1 MTELWLKFTDARG
14 ETRRVSVEGEKFV
27 VGRHSENDLS
37 IPESS
42 LSRKHLKIER
52 FGDVFVVSD
61 LGSSNGTKLNE
72 TLLEQP
78 AALKKGDVLNLG
90 GGIEIEVEIV
100 SDAEDFGDSAATGAA
115 EKESEDQAEIAAQV
129 SGAEAVAASSA
140 TGGGNSFSISFFILA
155 PLLGFCFLGIIGG
168 GIYLLSGGTSTAKKT
183 DSNFIRSDTPRPDKT
198 VDEEED
204 ETPKPTAKP
213 TESVSV
219 TPSVAPTDAP
229 STPSPNTDD
238 ADKVERSALAFTRR
252 IALNDNNYVFSRKQ
266 IAEITSRVKNFSG
279 SSAMRDNLKAVRQ
292 NAAQFEQLA
301 ESKGLK
307 PQFLAT
313 AALAR
318 LGNNRGNPLQT
329 AQAMLP
335 VLGELKITLGNELA
349 DDNLLIIAA
358 FEQGERGENRAMRN
372 TVEVLSKE
380 PGVDV
385 RRARTVWYVRE
396 KGKMSD
402 AQYEFALRF
411 LAIGAIAQNPKDF
424 GVETEPVVFN

>member
-1 MTELWLKFTDARG
+1 MTELWLKFTDSNG
-14 ETRRVSVEGEKFV
+14 ETKRVLVEGEKFV

-61 LGSSNGTKLNE
+61 LGSSNGTKLNDAN
-72 TLLEQP
+72 LEQP

-100 SDAEDFGDSAATGAA
+100 SDAEGFGGSAAADAA
-115 EKESEDQAEIAAQV
+115 EKESEEQAEIASRVA
-129 SGAEAVAASSA
+129 GADVVAASSA
-140 TGGGNSFSISFFILA
+140 GGGNSVSMSFFVLA
-155 PLLGFCFLGIIGG
+155 PLLGFCFLGVIGG
-168 GIYLLSGGTSTAKKT
+168 GIYLLSGGASTAKKT
-183 DSNFIRSDTPRPDKT
+183 DSNFIRSDTPTPRPDKT
-198 VDEEED
+198 VDEED
-204 ETPKPTAKP
+204 ETPKPTTKP
-213 TESVSV
+213 TENVSV
-219 TPSVAPTDAP
+219 APSVAPTDAP

-238 ADKVERSALAFTRR
+238 ADKVERGALAFTRR
-252 IALNDNNYVFSRKQ
+252 IALNDNNYVFSRAQ
-266 IAEITSRVKNFSG
+266 IAEIARRVKNFSG
-279 SSAMRDNLKAVRQ
+279 SGALRDNLKAVRQ
-292 NAAQFEQLA
+292 NSAQFERLA
-301 ESKGLK
+301 ASKGLK
-307 PQFLAT
+307 PQFLAA

-318 LGNNRGNPLQT
+318 LGNNRGDPLQT
-329 AQAMLP
+329 AQTMLP

-358 FEQGERGENRAMRN
+358 YDQGERGENRAMRN

-385 RRARTVWYVRE
+385 RRARSIWYVRE
-396 KGKMSD
+396 KGKLSD